1 MPTEFFI
8 LPYLWQH
15 IKTYWLA
22 YLFALGSAAIAY
34 KVGAGTRANEL
45 QASQTTISQLQAQRA
60 NTAEQQAM
68 ALADAVAKYQQAE
81 LKAQLLAR
89 QLQQREQQLL
99 QTSTKLKKAIKD
111 AIKND
116 VGFTGIG
123 PHGLCLYTS
132 ALGYSDCD
140 ERLSVAAPGVAG
152 HSTETASAGG
162 GLSAGGIINHAA
174 DYGEW
179 CQTLEA
185 RLQGLNAWYKREG
198 HP

>member
-60 NTAEQQAM
+60 NNAEQQAM

-81 LKAQLLAR
+81 LKSQLLAR

-111 AIKND
+111 AVKND

-123 PHGLCLYTS
+123 PRGLCLYTS

-140 ERLSVAAPGVAG
+140 ERLSNAAPELLAIPPKPAEPVAD
-152 HSTETASAGG
+152 SLPAASSITPPTTANGAK
-162 GLSAGGIINHAA
+162 H
-174 DYGEW
+174 
-179 CQTLEA
+179 
-185 RLQGLNAWYKREG
+185 
-198 HP
+198 